1 MTELLV
7 VKDKVQRA
15 LAQVF
20 NIVNVVDNGYT
31 VPYESTMCWVEFFEV
46 TDPESRAFRQELDL
60 PTIIIAFWAVVAV
73 DVRASDAMFKW
84 VATEGQGYDYGA
96 VKALQRDDGLYN
108 VLFQYNLAGES
119 VDPMEIKNALLS
131 VCTTADDIDD
141 EFVAKFGGRR
151 FADT

>member
-15 LAQVF
+15 LSQVF
-20 NIVNVVDNGYT
+20 TIVNVTDTGYT

-46 TDPESRAFRQELDL
+46 TDPEARAFRQELDL
-60 PTIIIAFWAVVAV
+60 PTIIITFWAVVAA

-84 VATEGQGYDYGA
+84 IATEGHAYDYGA

-119 VDPMEIKNALLS
+119 VDPMEVKNALLS
-131 VCTTADDIDD
+131 VCTTADEID
-141 EFVAKFGGRR
+141 EQFVATFGGRR
-151 FADT
+151 YADT

>member
-1 MTELLV
+1 MSELLV

-15 LAQVF
+15 LSQVF
-20 NIVNVVDNGYT
+20 HIVNVAENGYT
-31 VPYESTMCWVEFFEV
+31 VPYESTMCWVEFFEI

-60 PTIIIAFWAVVAV
+60 PTVIITFWAVVAA
-73 DVRASDAMFKW
+73 DVPASDAMFKW
-84 VATEGQGYDYGA
+84 VATEGHGYDYGA

-131 VCTTADDIDD
+131 VCTTADEID
-141 EFVAKFGGRR
+141 EQFVARFGGKRY
-151 FADT
+151 ADT